1 MTKYYY
7 TCPIEAAYMAKEFS
21 VKFVNPQPVKDNP
34 IIESNT
40 YSNLSILVG
49 DLEYIIKRFGES
61 FSDLHEYIEKI
72 AERPVFTYE
81 MGKTDFMIK
90 LQEKLKPQI
99 LEIIYKKND

>member
-21 VKFVNPQPVKDNP
+21 VKFINPQPIKDNP

-49 DLEYIIKRFGES
+49 DLEYIIKRFGKVMICEELEHIFEPTLS
-61 FSDLHEYIEKI
+61 TAFRENKH
-72 AERPVFTYE
+72 F
-81 MGKTDFMIK
+81 FMPK
-90 LQEKLKPQI
+90 VE
-99 LEIIYKKND
+99 ND